1 MKAEHFRRIFEVIFF
16 CKQNLLLPSGKEQL
30 INSREIREETLKR
43 YRPASNTDGCFCQ
56 MCKTVK
62 STEYIEVNNIWAQ
75 PKYYW
80 AQTRIALCLDCSKRF
95 EAMRSNKEI
104 IEQFYRSIESANIN
118 TSEPIKIQI
127 GNADIRFTQTHLAEI
142 QAILKTDKK

>member
-1 MKAEHFRRIFEVIFF
+1 
-16 CKQNLLLPSGKEQL
+16 
-30 INSREIREETLKR
+30 
-43 YRPASNTDGCFCQ
+43 
-56 MCKTVK
+56 MCRTVK

-80 AQTRIALCLDCSKRF
+80 AQTRIALCLDYSKRF

-118 TSEPIKIQI
+118 TNEPISIQI